1 MWRGVSL
8 EDIIKKYG
16 LATLKIILKKGN
28 RVRYMQILK
37 DFPATSGTLSRTLKA
52 LEDKGL
58 IKRSVDS
65 TSRPPVSY
73 YSVTEKGMDW
83 VERDVEESLLALL
96 KCSPSRANKIL
107 DKIKSAV
114 NQKQQS
120 RK

>member
-1 MWRGVSL
+1 MD
-8 EDIIKKYG
+8 DIIKKYG

-28 RVRYMQILK
+28 RVRYTQILE
-37 DFPATSGTLSRTLKA
+37 DFPATSGTLSRILRA
-52 LEDKGL
+52 LEDKGF

-73 YSVTEKGMDW
+73 YTVTEKGMGWIEKDI
-83 VERDVEESLLALL
+83 EESLLALL
-96 KCSPSRANKIL
+96 KCNPSRANKIL